1 MTTPPPA
8 MATPAAGAGGGFA
21 RSPAAL
27 VAAVQ
32 GRAIELLTSLLQRG
46 GVTPM
51 RLTTPAPS
59 SSSGPDAEL
68 LPLQREALQ
77 LALTALGTAP
87 AAAPAG
93 K

>member
-1 MTTPPPA
+1 
-8 MATPAAGAGGGFA
+8 MATGAATGGGIA

-46 GVTPM
+46 GVTPV
-51 RLTTPAPS
+51 RIIAPPAS
-59 SSSGPDAEL
+59 SYTGPDAEL
-68 LPLQREALQ
+68 LQLQREALQ

-87 AAAPAG
+87 ARPQ
-93 K
+93 

>member
-1 MTTPPPA
+1 MGTPPA
-8 MATPAAGAGGGFA
+8 GAAGGLA

-59 SSSGPDAEL
+59 TYAGPDADL
-68 LPLQREALQ
+68 LQLQREALQ
-77 LALTALGTAP
+77 LALIALGAAPTAP

>member
-1 MTTPPPA
+1 
-8 MATPAAGAGGGFA
+8 MATGAATGGGVP

-46 GVTPM
+46 GVTPV
-51 RLTTPAPS
+51 RIIAPPAS
-59 SSSGPDAEL
+59 TYTGPDAEL
-68 LPLQREALQ
+68 LQLQREALL

-87 AAAPAG
+87 APP